1 MCAELL
7 QSSELKSL
15 FLLYRIVKII
25 IFLIKNLW
33 FNLKTAAM
41 LVHSTTGPSNAVLL
55 LSLAHTYIGQMSYD
69 YD

>member
-33 FNLKTAAM
+33 FTAAAM
-41 LVHSTTGPSNAVLL
+41 LIHSTTGPSNAVLL

>member
-33 FNLKTAAM
+33 FTADAM
-41 LVHSTTGPSNAVLL
+41 LIHSTTASNAVLL

>member
-7 QSSELKSL
+7 QFSELESL

-33 FNLKTAAM
+33 LTAAAM
-41 LVHSTTGPSNAVLL
+41 LIHSTTAPSIAVLL
-55 LSLAHTYIGQMSYD
+55 LSLAHTYIGQMRYD